1 MYNSLKGV
9 LESFK
14 SIMFRWESAR
24 GSWDD
29 IKQLMYMPEMISY
42 LHIFSMI
49 ISTTYYTIT
58 VDASNTIILEL
69 ANNLNFV
76 NLYSKLFEYLLF
88 IIFLL
93 MSILLISPIQQI
105 MENYYSC
112 FYIIPFELLEMNMA
126 IRQKIKKI
134 PDVDK
139 FFKL

>member
-69 ANNLNFV
+69 ANNLDFV